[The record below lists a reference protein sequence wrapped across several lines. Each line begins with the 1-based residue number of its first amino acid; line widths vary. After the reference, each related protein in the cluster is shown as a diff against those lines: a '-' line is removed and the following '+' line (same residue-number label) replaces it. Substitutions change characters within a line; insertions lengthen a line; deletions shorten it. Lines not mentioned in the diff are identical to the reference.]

1 MIYKIEWVKAVRCKY
16 EGMGCIA
23 QQQIHGDKHDS
34 VRVTRRT
41 SQFYHIQISR
51 EKPVLQKTSIWDV
64 NPLTFAR
71 NDDDGPAKRNIPSK
85 MNVSR
90 YRKVVQVNNI
100 WYLLEALLK
109 VLNLLEMIVQFDD
122 RSPTKYS
129 LLVDDQLSVFYGVDI
144 TPD

>member
-1 MIYKIEWVKAVRCKY
+1 MKMHCTAI
-16 EGMGCIA
+16 
-23 QQQIHGDKHDS
+23 DKWDS
-34 VRVTRRT
+34 VRVRT
-41 SQFYHIQISR
+41 SQFNYIQISR

-64 NPLTFAR
+64 DSLAFAC
-71 NDDDGPAKRNIPSK
+71 NDDNGPAKRNIPSK
-85 MNVSR
+85 MNISR
-90 YRKVVQVNNI
+90 YRKVIQVNNI

-122 RSPTKYS
+122 WSPTKYP